1 MLMYLSGMSTPAMK
15 RFVNDCK
22 GAVRFPVIKE
32 SSDYADTTV
41 RITLDKLE

>member
-22 GAVRFPVIKE
+22 GAIRFPVIKE
-32 SSDYADTTV
+32 SSDDADTTV

>member
-1 MLMYLSGMSTPAMK
+1 MLMYLSGMSTPAVK
-15 RFVNDCK
+15 RFENDCK

-32 SSDYADTTV
+32 SSDDADTTV